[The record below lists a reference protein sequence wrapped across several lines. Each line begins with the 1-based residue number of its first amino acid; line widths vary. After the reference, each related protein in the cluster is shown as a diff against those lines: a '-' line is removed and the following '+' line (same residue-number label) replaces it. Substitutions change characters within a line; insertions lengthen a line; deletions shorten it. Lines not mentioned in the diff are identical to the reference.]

1 MNIMGQLA
9 ILFGVCLAAEGIA
22 ALLPVAFP
30 ASVIGMLLL
39 LGLLM
44 LRGVR
49 EHHIDRVCGF
59 LSDNMSFFFVAPC
72 VGLLKHLD
80 VLLQCLVPFCI
91 IALVTT
97 PVVYFVTAWTVQLTR
112 ALQRRK
118 GARHD

>member
-1 MNIMGQLA
+1 MNITGQLA
-9 ILFGVCLAAEGIA
+9 ILFGVCLAAQCIA

-49 EHHIDRVCGF
+49 ERHIDRVCGF

-72 VGLLKHLD
+72 VGLLEHTDALLD
-80 VLLQCLVPFCI
+80 CLVPFFV
-91 IALVTT
+91 IAVVTT
-97 PVVYFVTAWTVQLTR
+97 PIVYFATAWTIQLIM
-112 ALQRRK
+112 ALRRK
-118 GARHD
+118 KGGKS